1 MEQENEKRCQPI
13 NNFYGKI
20 NNYTVYQSPVTITYE
35 GPVNNY
41 DGETEEET
49 PTYCTD
55 AEERIKTAINILQNE
70 GTLKHLYDYAWLMQA
85 MNDTTDLPHF
95 DTPQSFLNYMQII
108 GIQDLPEVSSVK
120 KAYGKVVG
128 TFPEWTFLDADAT
141 ECNRRVNV
149 GRRFMSAY
157 RKGD

>member
-41 DGETEEET
+41 SSGAEEET
-49 PTYCTD
+49 PTESTD
-55 AEERIKTAINILQNE
+55 AEERIRAAINILQNE
-70 GTLKHLYDYAWLMQA
+70 GTLKYLYDYAWLMQA
-85 MNDTTDLPHF
+85 MNDTADLPHF

-108 GIQDLPEVSSVK
+108 GVRDLPEVSSVK